1 MIDGFAPQAH
11 SESLPYYQWK
21 STDNQIEK
29 IVATDTDDS
38 IFNELKKQLNT
49 LILYTF
55 VKRERAATFNSL
67 KSSSDGISIVLQVD
81 FSENATIVAQK
92 EVQSAHW
99 HHPEATL
106 FTAHAWIN
114 NDNNFSMVIISDDL
128 NHTKY
133 CILVYMQCIF
143 RSLRAKF
150 PSIQAINIF
159 SDGPSSQL
167 KQRFFFSNLHHWE
180 QDHVITIRWNFFAT
194 SHGKG
199 VVDGIGGMVKRTVWR
214 HIRSERSHV
223 TTPHDYAALAK
234 QLCSNVQIEFVAKSE
249 IDQQFAF
256 VDAKW
261 EGVIAVPQTHR
272 VHCIQ
277 TSGADQV
284 KVADT
289 SNEIDKCFRIC
300 RICKTI
306 ITPPTQSAT
315 GEDSPLDDDIQPCQL
330 PPNLTIGLWVIIK
343 YADEEYPEEETSIE
357 DSDIEVSVMHKSVNA
372 WKWSRPEHQIFYP
385 TTQIVRG
392 IDPPTVACNR
402 GQFAFENI

>member
-11 SESLPYYQWK
+11 SESLPYYQRK

-29 IVATDTDDS
+29 IVATDTVDS

-49 LILYTF
+49 FLLYTF

-81 FSENATIVAQK
+81 FSENAMIVAQK

-167 KQRFFFSNLHHWE
+167 KQRFLFSNLHHWE

-199 VVDGIGGMVKRTVWR
+199 VVDGIGGTVKRTVWR
-214 HIRSERSHV
+214 HIRSERCHV

-234 QLCSNVQIEFVAKSE
+234 QLCSNVQIEFVAK
-249 IDQQFAF
+249 
-256 VDAKW
+256 
-261 EGVIAVPQTHR
+261 
-272 VHCIQ
+272 
-277 TSGADQV
+277 
-284 KVADT
+284 
-289 SNEIDKCFRIC
+289 
-300 RICKTI
+300 
-306 ITPPTQSAT
+306 
-315 GEDSPLDDDIQPCQL
+315 
-330 PPNLTIGLWVIIK
+330 
-343 YADEEYPEEETSIE
+343 
-357 DSDIEVSVMHKSVNA
+357 
-372 WKWSRPEHQIFYP
+372 
-385 TTQIVRG
+385 
-392 IDPPTVACNR
+392 
-402 GQFAFENI
+402 